1 MADLYQAVT
10 TNVIAIFLIAIS
22 AVIAVWTGYF
32 ARFLHSKPSLSHD
45 KRIYFPYIIYTS
57 FISLWILSNAYFQSS
72 LLIERSDIVA
82 VNIALAANIFSG
94 LAFIFAYLF
103 SCRIT
108 SKKDNFS
115 LTFTQK
121 FLLYTSIIITLLT
134 NIIPRINITSID
146 IKAIGVFYINFGELS
161 FIFFGMLIII
171 LLSTIINLLILHKNN
186 TCINRVKAKYMITGI
201 IAFISSTFLIHFIAA
216 VIFHDFTAAWL
227 PPALSVIEVFLI
239 GYALFNSRFYSLKYI
254 IFITS
259 STFINIIFYT
269 APVILLELYHIK
281 ETPFFLVLWTLITG
295 FFWHRTLR
303 LVRLIANKIIY
314 HKKGNPVENITKIIS
329 EFKISTDLGISKLN
343 TVIHSNNGIIVQVSN
358 KNQLLR
364 DYFKTGRNILLKQDL
379 DVLLNDNVLA
389 DNHLHLVS
397 EQLHKMGVTLVVPI
411 LDESKKI
418 THFYIASK
426 EMSNVLF
433 SCEEIMGLQRL
444 FERANRFIDT
454 EEKVRK
460 SQVLAGSIA
469 HEIRNPLSKIKYH
482 FEKIDSD
489 FLSAHKESINS
500 LATLEIDKI
509 HQELSEGK
517 KALQLGTKFIDVIL
531 DELRGSSISTSFFQ
545 HYSAAS
551 LTSQALNDFSL
562 YSEEHKKRIHLE
574 ATNNFYFYGSD
585 TLFSFVLFNLLKN
598 AVYYFDTFPESH
610 ISIQFEK
617 GLKHNKIHVR
627 DTGPGITEEQ
637 LENLFDEFYSFGKVS
652 GNGLGLAY
660 CKKVMESFSG
670 SISCHSILGEFTEF
684 TLTFPASNIQSNG
697 ELTNP
702 KIKLHLSGQSCLIL
716 SASSLSKKLTESF
729 NGLNMDIECSNDPY
743 LSFTRLKDRPFN
755 FIVIDHRLYITHYD
769 QISMLREGKYGYLA
783 QITPI
788 FIFNSTSINLNN
800 DRISV
805 PKYTQGYIDT
815 LNGALA
821 FECSLEVI
829 INDAKF
835 APLGSLNDKTVLVV
849 DDMHANRL
857 LVKAY
862 LSKEGINVIQAAS
875 GYEAIEQVTKNNIDL
890 IFMDIHM
897 PGMNGI
903 ETAKQLKELD
913 STMPIIAV
921 SGEYGEK
928 IVSDIHEVMDDYI
941 VKPIEKSTLIS
952 LTSKWLIINK
962 ATD

>member
-10 TNVIAIFLIAIS
+10 TNIIAIFLIAIS

-32 ARFLHSKPSLSHD
+32 ARFLYSKPSLSHD

-72 LLIERSDIVA
+72 LLIERSNIVA

-103 SCRIT
+103 SCRIIST
-108 SKKDNFS
+108 KENFS
-115 LTFTQK
+115 LTYTQK

-134 NIIPRINITSID
+134 NIIPKINITSID
-146 IKAIGVFYINFGELS
+146 IKAIGVFSINFGALS

-171 LLSTIINLLILHKNN
+171 LLLTIINLLILHKNN

-216 VIFHDFTAAWL
+216 VIFHNFSAAWL

-259 STFINIIFYT
+259 SSFINIIFYIV
-269 APVILLELYHIK
+269 PVILLELYHIK

-295 FFWHRTLR
+295 FFWNRTLR
-303 LVRLIANKIIY
+303 LVRLISNKIIY

-329 EFKISTDLGISKLN
+329 EFKISTDLGISRLN
-343 TVIHSNNGIIVQVSN
+343 AVICSNNGLILQVSN

-379 DVLLNDNVLA
+379 DVLLNDNISA

-397 EQLHKMGVTLVVPI
+397 EQLHKMDVTLVVPI
-411 LDESKKI
+411 LDENKKI
-418 THFYIASK
+418 THFYITSK
-426 EMSNVLF
+426 EMSNELF

-444 FERANRFIDT
+444 FERANRFINT

-489 FLSAHKESINS
+489 FLSAHKKSINS
-500 LATLEIDKI
+500 LATIEIEKI

-517 KALQLGTKFIDVIL
+517 KALQLGTQFIDVIL

-574 ATNNFYFYGSD
+574 TTNDFYFYGSD

-598 AVYYFDTFPESH
+598 AAYYFDSFPESH
-610 ISIQFEK
+610 ITIQFEN
-617 GLKHNKIHVR
+617 NKIHVR

-637 LENLFDEFYSFGKVS
+637 LENLFDEFYSFGKIS

-660 CKKVMESFSG
+660 CQKVMESFSG

-684 TLTFPASNIQSNG
+684 TLTFPAINIQSNG

-702 KIKLHLSGQSCLIL
+702 RIKQHLSGQSCLIL
-716 SASSLSKKLTESF
+716 STPRLSKKLTENF

-743 LSFTRLKDRPFN
+743 LSFTRLKDHPFN

-769 QISMLREGKYGYLA
+769 QINMLREGKYGHLA

-800 DRISV
+800 DRVSV
-805 PKYTQGYIDT
+805 SKHAQGYIDT

-821 FECSLEVI
+821 FECSLEAI

-835 APLGSLNDKTVLVV
+835 APLGNLNDKTVLVV

-862 LSKEGINVIQAAS
+862 LSKEGVNVIQAAS
-875 GYEAIEQVTKNNIDL
+875 GYEAIEQVKKNNIDL

-903 ETAKQLKELD
+903 DTAKQIKKID
-913 STMPIIAV
+913 NTTPIIAL
-921 SGEYGEK
+921 SGEYGEQ
-928 IVSDIHEVMDDYI
+928 IASDIHEIMDDYI
-941 VKPIEKSTLIS
+941 VKPIDKSSLVS

-962 ATD
+962 VMD